1 MPAPNPGGRTVK
13 PTHPRCH
20 YLLIILAMIV
30 GATTARAEASEGRRS
45 RHERTKIEVPAP
57 QVSVRLS
64 VPQRFALLAAFKT
77 AYRRAQESESCAALF
92 EDLELDAA
100 KALTASRYDLP
111 SSSAVQARCRA
122 GVAAVTG
129 VRSPHIR
136 LCRRFGTMSRGDQ
149 AVVLL
154 HEALHVAGL
163 DEWPQDPKAQTAR
176 EITKRVKEA
185 CSL

>member
-1 MPAPNPGGRTVK
+1 MK

-20 YLLIILAMIV
+20 HLLIILAAIV
-30 GATTARAEASEGRRS
+30 SATTARAEASEGRRS

-64 VPQRFALLAAFKT
+64 VPQRFALVSAFKT
-77 AYRRAQESESCAALF
+77 AYRRAQESASCAALF

-100 KALTASRYDLP
+100 KALAASRYDLP
-111 SSSAVQARCRA
+111 RSPAVQALCRA

-129 VRSPHIR
+129 VGSPHIR
-136 LCRRFGTMSRGDQ
+136 LCRRFGTMSSGEQ

-163 DEWPQDPKAQTAR
+163 GEWPKDPKAPTAR
-176 EITKRVKEA
+176 QITRRVKEA